1 MAPKLDGWIYTLRQ
15 RRQALFSTM
24 ARGKPGTFVTTL
36 SLLLYSQAGWA
47 KIPLF
52 RQEDGHTN
60 WQHLANWSA
69 GTFIILLTILS
80 IYLYL
85 ARRRANR
92 ANRELDKIR
101 QELEQRVRER
111 TANLEQEIDQHRQ
124 TTVQL
129 QASESY
135 IKDILTSMPLMLV
148 GLDAQGR
155 VTQWNREVE
164 RVSGIPAAKALGNS
178 LWEVYPTVTV
188 VPDHIRQA
196 IETNEPIQLKQSLRG
211 LAHFDI
217 TIYPLHDSNQGVVI
231 LVDDVSKQTSAE
243 NMLIHND
250 KMSFMGELASS
261 MAHDI
266 NLPLQGLLM
275 DLRSFDRL
283 LSKNRSEAG
292 ALNANS
298 VDDADMQRLQAVM
311 EDMSSRGEQVSKI
324 VSNMLNFARGRHE
337 KRQVADVPELLDHT
351 LQLAS
356 EVIPAAGGMSFQR
369 IKLEKI
375 YDQNLPLVPCYVTEL
390 QQVFLSLL
398 RHASW
403 ALQRKAEEGFEPCI
417 KLVLTE
423 SFGNLWFKLS
433 HNGVGL
439 NEEEQMVLFEPFF
452 SNNESADD
460 FDAGKHLSF
469 SYYIITEQHRGHMA
483 VTSDVDQGSTIHIQ
497 IPIRRRSNES

>member
-1 MAPKLDGWIYTLRQ
+1 MAPKLYGWISSLLQ
-15 RRQALFSTM
+15 RRAVFYTTL
-24 ARGKPGTFVTTL
+24 ARGKPGVIV
-36 SLLLYSQAGWA
+36 SALLLFSYSQTGWA

-80 IYLYL
+80 VYLYL

-101 QELEQRVRER
+101 RELEQRVRER
-111 TANLEQEIDQHRQ
+111 TANLEQEIDQHRN
-124 TTVQL
+124 TTAQL
-129 QASESY
+129 LASESY
-135 IKDILTSMPLMLV
+135 IQDILTSMPLMLV
-148 GLDAQGR
+148 GLDSEGR
-155 VTQWNREVE
+155 VTQWNHEVE
-164 RVSGIPAAKALGNS
+164 RVSGIPAAQALGNS

-196 IETNEPIQLKQSLRG
+196 IETNEPIHLKQSLRG

-283 LSKNRSEAG
+283 LSKNRSGDG
-292 ALNANS
+292 APNFNS
-298 VDDADMQRLQAVM
+298 DNETDMQRLQAVM

-324 VSNMLNFARGRHE
+324 VSNLLNFARGRHE

-369 IKLEKI
+369 IKLEKQ
-375 YDQNLPLVPCYVTEL
+375 YDQSLPLVPCYVTEL

-403 ALQRKAEEGFEPCI
+403 ALQRKNQNGFEPRI
-417 KLVLTE
+417 KLVLME

-439 NEEEQMVLFEPFF
+439 TEDEQMVLFEPFF

-469 SYYIITEQHRGHMA
+469 SYYIVTEQHRGHMA
-483 VTSDVDQGSTIHIQ
+483 VTSDLEQGSTIHIQ
-497 IPIRRRSNES
+497 IPIRRVGAET